1 MKTKK
6 ILVVGSHGLLGS
18 TLVRLLTDKGYQ
30 VSTSDISDDGGI
42 DITKPKS
49 VEKHFDD
56 TKPDFV
62 INCAAYT
69 NVEACEDPE
78 QFKIAYAVNAEGPK
92 NLAAASINHNA
103 NLIHISTDYVFGDND
118 KDGYDESYSSFN
130 PLNKYGETKRAGE
143 YNLEK
148 LRGCVE
154 GSDYYSQSPLF
165 YVVRTSALFGEG
177 ATNFIA
183 KILQFA
189 KEKEFLEVVTD
200 EVVSPTYVKDLSEG
214 IIYLIEKE
222 PKGGIYHFTGEGSCT
237 RNEFAKEILRLAE
250 IDTPVK
256 PTTLDKFN
264 RKAKIPNISIL
275 KNTKF
280 PEIRRWEEM
289 LAEFMN
295 SEFRV

>member
-1 MKTKK
+1 MKSKK
-6 ILVVGSHGLLGS
+6 VLVVGSHGLLGS
-18 TLVRLLTDKGYQ
+18 TLVKLLKEKGHK
-30 VSTSDISDDGGI
+30 VFTSDISDDDGI
-42 DITKPKS
+42 DITKPDS
-49 VEKHFDD
+49 VEKQFSKV
-56 TKPDFV
+56 KPDFV
-62 INCAAYT
+62 VNCAAYT

-78 QFKIAYAVNAEGPK
+78 QYKIAYAVNADGPK
-92 NLAAASINHNA
+92 NLAHECRNHNI
-103 NLIHISTDYVFGDND
+103 NFIHISTDYVFGDND
-118 KDGYDESYSSFN
+118 EDGYEESHRSFN
-130 PLNKYGETKRAGE
+130 PLNKYGETKLAGE
-143 YNLEK
+143 KNIEMAS
-148 LRGCVE
+148 GCIE

-214 IIYLIEKE
+214 IIYLIENE

-237 RNEFAKEILRLAE
+237 RNEFAKEILRLAG
-250 IDTPVK
+250 INTPVK

-264 RKAKIPNISIL
+264 RKARIPNISIL

-289 LAEFMN
+289 LEDFLIQK
-295 SEFRV
+295 